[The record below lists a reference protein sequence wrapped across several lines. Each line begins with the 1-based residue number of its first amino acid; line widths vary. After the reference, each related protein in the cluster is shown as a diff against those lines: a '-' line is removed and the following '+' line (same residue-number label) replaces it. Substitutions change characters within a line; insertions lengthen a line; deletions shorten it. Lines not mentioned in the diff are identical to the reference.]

1 MSKLYG
7 NIAITLEDPDLLAL
21 KNAKNVLETIIGKLE
36 NPGLD
41 PLMTPPPGG
50 TPAMKKVEKQPE
62 AQPVQE
68 PAPSPQQPAAPPAE
82 KATEE
87 AKTTKKRT
95 TYTHSDLE
103 ELAGL
108 WQMLVPEY
116 CKGPYGLE
124 PTADIIKR
132 FTPERKEAA
141 LLGKAEINSTF
152 KTMLAGLMGM
162 GATPET
168 AHIKSFMEVWQEY
181 KKREYPEM
189 EQFNKDYAGWKPLK
203 AHPDLLAHL
212 KGMLEKA
219 KGFHEALAAE
229 FND

>member
-1 MSKLYG
+1 MTKIHG
-7 NIAITLEDPDLLAL
+7 NIAITLENPDVAAL
-21 KNAKNVLETIIGKLE
+21 KEAKNLLETILKKLE
-36 NPGLD
+36 NPAFA

-50 TPAMKKVEKQPE
+50 TPAMKEAEKRPE
-62 AQPVQE
+62 AQAPQE
-68 PAPSPQQPAAPPAE
+68 PAPAPAE

-87 AKTTKKRT
+87 KTTKKRT
-95 TYTHSDLE
+95 TYSHSDLE
-103 ELAGL
+103 ELAYL

-162 GATPET
+162 GSTPET

-181 KKREYPEM
+181 KKREFPEM
-189 EQFNKDYAGWKPLK
+189 EQFNKDYTGWKPLK
-203 AHPDLLAHL
+203 GHPELLAHL

-219 KGFHEALAAE
+219 KGFHEALSAE
-229 FND
+229 FSD